1 MARLGVQFEATQE
14 ETENQGGNYELLPN
28 MYAELWATAMDLEDT
43 KDNKGTQAAITFE
56 VTAPEEFKGKSF
68 REWWVIDHAD
78 GSNNNSFWKFGKPR
92 LSRLGRAVGVVIGPD
107 TDTDDLTFKT
117 FVAEVRYEPE
127 RPDGKGGTYKAKNQI
142 NKFFYNDEQARDPIP
157 ELGVIGDG
165 KPAAPANDNRP
176 AARPAQQAA
185 APAAGKR
192 PWGQKAA

>member
-14 ETENQGGNYELLPN
+14 ETENQGGNYEPLPN

-185 APAAGKR
+185 APTARER
-192 PWGQKAA
+192 PWPARRA